1 MIKPSNNN
9 EAAQNADQVFLARIE
24 DYILDNIDPEDAV
37 LHSLDR
43 ETHIRMLKPRM
54 VSGHLQGNL
63 LTMLA
68 RLISART
75 ALELGTYTGYS
86 AICIARGLQD
96 GGALHTIEVKEELE
110 PMASEFIEKS
120 GYRNRIVQHI
130 GNALTLMDSF
140 TQQFDLVFI
149 DADKRE
155 YDKYYEKLWS
165 NNMIHSGSLIIAD
178 NTLWSGKVVENPD
191 PKDRYTSTLLRFN
204 RMVADDTRV
213 EKVILPLRDG
223 LTLIRV
229 K

>member
-1 MIKPSNNN
+1 MIDK
-9 EAAQNADQVFLARIE
+9 IE
-24 DYILDNIDPEDAV
+24 DYILDNIDPEDPV
-37 LHSLDR
+37 LHTLDR

-54 VSGHLQGNL
+54 VSGHLQGDL

-68 RLISART
+68 RLISAHN

-86 AICIARGLQD
+86 AICIARGLQEN
-96 GGALHTIEVKEELE
+96 GMLHTIEVKEELE

-120 GYRNRIVQHI
+120 GFRDRITQHI
-130 GNALTLMDSF
+130 GNALTIMDTF
-140 TQQFDLVFI
+140 RKPFDLVFL

-165 NNMIHSGSLIIAD
+165 NNMVHSGSLIIAD
-178 NTLWSGKVVENPD
+178 NTLWSGKVVEPLD

-204 RMVADDTRV
+204 RMVADDKRV